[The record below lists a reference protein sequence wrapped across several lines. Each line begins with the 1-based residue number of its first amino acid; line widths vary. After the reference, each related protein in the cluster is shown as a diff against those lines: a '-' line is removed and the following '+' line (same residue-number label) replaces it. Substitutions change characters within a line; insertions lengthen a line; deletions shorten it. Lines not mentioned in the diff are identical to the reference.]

1 MENKTVRDTT
11 FRHYFNGG
19 HGNGNSNYR
28 LLSLAN
34 TLKGTNY
41 TAPDAIQINT
51 LDGSF
56 FSSLKNDISFLFDNR
71 WMILLEH
78 QSTINENMPIR
89 LLGYVNEI
97 YNLYLKPYRNQIY
110 NKALIQLPTPEFH
123 VFYDG
128 DDDTKDSDFDY
139 KLLRLSDSFI
149 MPGGQLELTVNC
161 YNLNIGKS
169 LNLKKLCKPLEEYSI
184 FSNHFKL
191 YRKQGFSIKE
201 ATRLAINYCRE
212 NNIMSDYLSNNE
224 SEVIDMFGFEWN
236 EKEEREALL
245 EAGETRG
252 NLKTLKNIMAKNNWP
267 AERALEFMGI
277 AKSQYNQY
285 ISLLQP

>member
-1 MENKTVRDTT
+1 MENQTVRDTT

-34 TLKGTNY
+34 TLKCTNY

-245 EAGETRG
+245 EAG
-252 NLKTLKNIMAKNNWP
+252 KTKGKLEILKNIMAKNNWP

>member
-1 MENKTVRDTT
+1 MENQTVRDTT

-19 HGNGNSNYR
+19 HSNGNSNYR

-41 TAPDAIQINT
+41 TDPNAIQINT

-245 EAGETRG
+245 EAG
-252 NLKTLKNIMAKNNWP
+252 KTKGKLEILKNIMAKNNWP
-267 AERALEFMGI
+267 AEKALEFMGI

-285 ISLLQP
+285 ISLLQI

>member
-1 MENKTVRDTT
+1 MENKAVRDTT

-245 EAGETRG
+245 EAG
-252 NLKTLKNIMAKNNWP
+252 KTKGKLEILKNIMAKNNWP

-285 ISLLQP
+285 NSLLQP

>member
-1 MENKTVRDTT
+1 MENKAVRDTT

-41 TAPDAIQINT
+41 TAPDMIQINT

-245 EAGETRG
+245 EAG
-252 NLKTLKNIMAKNNWP
+252 KTKGKLEILKNIMAKNNWP

>member
-1 MENKTVRDTT
+1 MENKTVRDTNTT

-41 TAPDAIQINT
+41 TDPNAIQINT

-97 YNLYLKPYRNQIY
+97 YNLYLKPYRTQIY
-110 NKALIQLPTPEFH
+110 NKAPIQLPTPEFH

-139 KLLRLSDSFI
+139 KLLRLSDSFM
-149 MPGGQLELTVNC
+149 MPGGQLESTVHC
-161 YNLNIGKS
+161 YNLNAGKS

-184 FSNHFKL
+184 FSNQFKL
-191 YRKQGFSIKE
+191 YRK
-201 ATRLAINYCRE
+201 
-212 NNIMSDYLSNNE
+212 
-224 SEVIDMFGFEWN
+224 
-236 EKEEREALL
+236 
-245 EAGETRG
+245 
-252 NLKTLKNIMAKNNWP
+252 
-267 AERALEFMGI
+267 
-277 AKSQYNQY
+277 
-285 ISLLQP
+285 

>member
-11 FRHYFNGG
+11 FRHYFNDG

-97 YNLYLKPYRNQIY
+97 YNIYLKPYRNQIY
-110 NKALIQLPTPEFH
+110 NKASIKLPTPEFH

-149 MPGGQLELTVNC
+149 VSGGQLELTVNC
-161 YNLNIGKS
+161 YNLNNGKS

-277 AKSQYNQY
+277 AKSQYSQY
-285 ISLLQP
+285 ISLLQV

>member
-1 MENKTVRDTT
+1 
-11 FRHYFNGG
+11 
-19 HGNGNSNYR
+19 
-28 LLSLAN
+28 
-34 TLKGTNY
+34 
-41 TAPDAIQINT
+41 
-51 LDGSF
+51 
-56 FSSLKNDISFLFDNR
+56 
-71 WMILLEH
+71 MILLEH
-78 QSTINENMPIR
+78 QSTINENMRIR

-245 EAGETRG
+245 EAG
-252 NLKTLKNIMAKNNWP
+252 KTKGKLEILKNIMAKNNWP